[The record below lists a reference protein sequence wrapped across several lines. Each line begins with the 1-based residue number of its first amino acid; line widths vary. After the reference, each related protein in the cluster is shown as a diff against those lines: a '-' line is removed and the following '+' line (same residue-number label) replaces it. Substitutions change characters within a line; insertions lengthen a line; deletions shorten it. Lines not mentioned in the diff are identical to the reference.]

1 MRFAIPCEGPRV
13 ADDFATASHFRFFD
27 ANPKDGAILPE
38 IVVETPMHE
47 PASLPHW
54 IADRGTDVVL
64 APELGS
70 RIRQSL
76 TERGVAIICGVAGTD
91 PRLMVRDYLNDTLTM
106 MGQSAGV
113 GSGCP

>member
-13 ADDFATASHFRFFD
+13 ADHFTTASHFAFYD
-27 ANPKDGAILPE
+27 ANPKDGEILQE
-38 IVVETPMHE
+38 IFVETPMHE

-64 APELGS
+64 APELSS

-76 TERGVAIICGVAGTD
+76 TERGVAIISGVAGTD
-91 PRLMVRDYLNDTLTM
+91 PRLMVRDYLNDTLTTV
-106 MGQSAGV
+106 GQSAGAA
-113 GSGCP
+113 SGCS